1 MNKKTIKLGL
11 CAVAFCALCLL
22 VALIQKMKTTET
34 PEAEKEQIINP
45 FYSQYSTPYRTAPFD
60 VITLEDYM
68 PAIKKGIEIARQ
80 EIDAITKNPATPTF
94 ENTIAAMERS
104 GEMLSRA
111 TSVFYNLNSAETS
124 PAMQAL
130 AQEISPLLS
139 QYSSDMLFNKAL
151 FDRIDYVYQNQDKE
165 NLTAEQKKVLRD
177 TWKGYAEGGAKLSAE
192 DQEKLRE
199 VSMRLSQLSLQFQA
213 NVLKETNAFRLNI
226 TDETQLAGLPK
237 SAMDAAREEAEAAGE
252 EGWTFTLKAP
262 SYSAVMKY
270 AQNRDIRKKMYM
282 ANGSVA
288 LKGGETDNRAVIDEI
303 VKLRGE
309 RARIL
314 GYDSY
319 AQMALED
326 RMAKDPKTVNDFLSS
341 LLEKALPAARR
352 DVDMLKEYAKKH
364 DNLDT
369 LQAWDHSYYSN
380 LLKEEQYAFND
391 EILKPYFQLENVIQG
406 AFYVAGKLYGLTFTE
421 VNDIPKY
428 HPDVRTYVVRDD
440 KGEFKAIF
448 YGDYFPREG
457 KRDGAWMNSLR
468 DQNKVFGDNQAPH
481 IINVCNFT
489 KPTADAPSLLTFYEV
504 TTLFHEFGHALHGML
519 SDVTYSSVSGTAVPR
534 DFVEL
539 PSHIMENWAKQP
551 EVLKVFA
558 RHYQTGEVIP
568 QKYID
573 ALMRSINYME
583 GYATVRQLSFG
594 ILDMA
599 WHDGRA
605 DEYLSDENHDLVKYE
620 RAAMAPTQLY
630 PTVDGTAMSTSFGH
644 LFSGGYAAGYYS
656 YKWSEMHDADAFEY
670 FKENGILSREAGE
683 HFKNTILSRGG
694 SAPADELYKN
704 FRGRSAT
711 PDALLRRAG
720 LVK

>member
-1 MNKKTIKLGL
+1 
-11 CAVAFCALCLL
+11 
-22 VALIQKMKTTET
+22 
-34 PEAEKEQIINP
+34 
-45 FYSQYSTPYRTAPFD
+45 
-60 VITLEDYM
+60 
-68 PAIKKGIEIARQ
+68 
-80 EIDAITKNPATPTF
+80 
-94 ENTIAAMERS
+94 
-104 GEMLSRA
+104 
-111 TSVFYNLNSAETS
+111 
-124 PAMQAL
+124 
-130 AQEISPLLS
+130 
-139 QYSSDMLFNKAL
+139 
-151 FDRIDYVYQNQDKE
+151 
-165 NLTAEQKKVLRD
+165 
-177 TWKGYAEGGAKLSAE
+177 
-192 DQEKLRE
+192 
-199 VSMRLSQLSLQFQA
+199 
-213 NVLKETNAFRLNI
+213 
-226 TDETQLAGLPK
+226 
-237 SAMDAAREEAEAAGE
+237 
-252 EGWTFTLKAP
+252 
-262 SYSAVMKY
+262 MKY

-519 SDVTYSSVSGTAVPR
+519 SDVTYTSVSGTAVPR

-605 DEYLSDENHDLVKYE
+605 DEYLADENHDLVKYE

-630 PTVDGTAMSTSFGH
+630 PLVDGTAMSTSFGH

-670 FKENGILSREAGE
+670 FKENGILSRKAGE